1 MGRKKGCFN
10 CKHKGS
16 IIVLNKGGYI
26 EVGWCTYANTMA
38 GFKCRK
44 FEYEGI
50 SQERKKT
57 WLATK

>member
-26 EVGWCTYANTMA
+26 EIGWCTHANTMA
-38 GFKCRK
+38 GSKCEK
-44 FEYEGI
+44 YEFEE
-50 SQERKKT
+50 T
-57 WLATK
+57 P